1 MNAKYSLISRRY
13 VLNSMKIN
21 RYIPAAAV
29 ALLIVASACGGKK
42 EFEEA
47 EESQAE
53 IEAAMMQGRTS
64 AREFVNKRWNDTI
77 ELMRNLLDAKSVQ
90 SQYLI
95 QNKPRQAEAFDSGF
109 IRTVRAVDPG
119 LAATIEAREPI
130 LTDSPGADD

>member
-130 LTDSPGADD
+130 LTDSPSADD